1 MLNQAW
7 KEARNQFTIL
17 SPDRV
22 YVKLCSHL
30 QSFQDA
36 LSNFTVIHPLHLEAE
51 PSSFNLTVRQNNS
64 DTNFVGARKGAT
76 GTLDDLKVS
85 PPIPKAWVRPSLV
98 KAVMD
103 RLKANQVVHSLLN
116 LDTIIFNHFLDPS
129 NDRCRIVWSK
139 NMITSAGVS
148 KIQRK
153 GAEAELVLH
162 LRDGEE
168 ERNDNQRWMRQIL
181 EGLYAKGGR
190 AKESVEDFLYLTLVH
205 EASEIHQRKQAET
218 LIPDIKAEIR
228 AEIEEAKA
236 YFSFP
241 AERRKLLKQLYK
253 MLDETYDPRKKIYSR
268 ELDLFESI
276 GEENLGTIEGLLAL
290 IEFVLGMPDYAK
302 ESNLYHDERTRLQLA
317 RSLFVD
323 VLHDFA
329 SSSRADKWVR
339 DVESSGT
346 FTSQPVKY
354 NYTENSEALSKQAE
368 EILSA
373 AARIIETLKGES
385 SEPSSLPSKNQI
397 KRVINSFNRKINQL
411 DSIKSQLSLNEV
423 LSIPSQLKDAL
434 EDNDLNRHFSY
445 MDEFG
450 IYHSLNLS
458 RLDLR
463 SLNLHSGDD
472 KRTTGDKAREINLHK
487 DERTDLRGARIV
499 GSDISER
506 ANFNAA
512 QMDFVNASY
521 SNLSEVIFTRTKA
534 IGMIFYGAN
543 ANEGQFE
550 RAKMTAVDARGMS
563 ASFARI
569 QMKETDI
576 NGMKIWQSD
585 VPSWQRAYVDISQQA
600 AKKND
605 DSESVDRDSLKAE
618 LDFMDDS
625 FLDALEAID
634 EIDTFQSE
642 QNWIELREVDGQLE
656 FLKDRG
662 IVFYSREEILEY
674 SVSEQPAVVKTP
686 TRAN

>member
-103 RLKANQVVHSLLN
+103 RLKANQVVHSRLN

-302 ESNLYHDERTRLQLA
+302 ESNLYHDERTRFQLA